1 MCVRDRDRSPP
12 PPPPRNVEDVIYGQ
26 CPRGEG
32 VCVCACECPRVGVF
46 FNFLEGG
53 WRHADNVQGV
63 CVCACERLH
72 APPPLRKSCRPIHAC
87 NMPSRSVEIK
97 QPPQRRPKLAIHCR
111 VPLSLYC
118 RVSPPPQPGLAV
130 STSRSCRIHCR
141 VPLPLYCRVPPSL
154 LLGPAVSLQSTNTR
168 TQSLTP
174 WHYTSRPDRYN

>member
-1 MCVRDRDRSPP
+1 MRAWPGP
-12 PPPPRNVEDVIYGQ
+12 IT
-26 CPRGEG
+26 RG
-32 VCVCACECPRVGVF
+32 ACECPRVGVF
-46 FNFLEGG
+46 FNVLEGG

-63 CVCACERLH
+63 CVLVNVFT
-72 APPPLRKSCRPIHAC
+72 PPPLRKSCRPIRAC

-97 QPPQRRPKLAIHCR
+97 QPPQHRPKLAIHCR

-154 LLGPAVSLQSTNTR
+154 LLGPAVSTVSLQSTNTR

-174 WHYTSRPDRYN
+174 WHYTSRPDRYKRVTCQTRVARQNQCK

>member
-1 MCVRDRDRSPP
+1 M
-12 PPPPRNVEDVIYGQ
+12 
-26 CPRGEG
+26 
-32 VCVCACECPRVGVF
+32 F

-53 WRHADNVQGV
+53 RRHADNVQGV
-63 CVCACERLH
+63 CVLVNVFTP
-72 APPPLRKSCRPIHAC
+72 PPPLRKSCRPIRAC

-97 QPPQRRPKLAIHCR
+97 QPPQHRPKLAIHCR

-154 LLGPAVSLQSTNTR
+154 LLGPAVSTAGSRYHYCRVPLPLYCRVPPSLLLGPAVSLQSTNTR

-174 WHYTSRPDRYN
+174 